1 MNDLNQLSDA
11 ELSAVFAVEV
21 AGEELRKCAF
31 ASADG
36 GKSGALF
43 EDIYTNW
50 GDVTRRE
57 DVERFCDEHPDYKV
71 CFQSWPSKSFATSM
85 DAVLPYL
92 ERTLFR
98 IERLCQPDEY
108 CVYIELP
115 KGTYVKG
122 CDERLSKAACIAL
135 ILAKRAEKEAAK

>member
-1 MNDLNQLSDA
+1 MINIDRIDDA

-21 AGEELRKCAF
+21 AGWEPMTEARPCHKWMV
-31 ASADG
+31 DG
-36 GKSGALF
+36 STLNSEA
-43 EDIYTNW
+43 
-50 GDVTRRE
+50 V
-57 DVERFCDEHPDYKV
+57 
-71 CFQSWPSKSFATSM
+71 FATSM

-115 KGTYVKG
+115 AGTYVKG
-122 CDERLSKAACIAL
+122 CDVRLSKATCIAL
-135 ILAKRAEKEAAK
+135 ILAARAEKKASQ